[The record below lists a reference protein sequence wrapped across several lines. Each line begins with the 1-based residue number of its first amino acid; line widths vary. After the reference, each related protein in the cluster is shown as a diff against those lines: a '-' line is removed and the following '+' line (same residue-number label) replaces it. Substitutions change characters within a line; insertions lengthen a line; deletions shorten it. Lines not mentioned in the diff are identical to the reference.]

1 MTRSPGSLRGRL
13 ALSMLLVVAAT
24 LSASLG
30 GPALLRRAAALLP
43 DLPAGP
49 RGELAAL
56 LPYGA
61 VLAREP
67 YQDLAMML
75 PFGAAALLLVWLVSG
90 WSLRPLRRAAREAAA
105 AGPANLDG
113 RISTALL
120 PSEIRPLAE
129 AVNGALDRLAGAYAV
144 EQRFTADAAHA
155 LRTPLTVLSLRLQ
168 QARQSGR
175 PDWAAIERELGQ
187 VTHLAGQLLD
197 LARKERAGAAGGATC
212 LAEVSLSR
220 VAREAAADI
229 LPLVERAGRS
239 LRVDLVGTLAVRGR
253 ADDLRDM
260 VRTLLE
266 NALVHGEGTIRLSG
280 RAGPPAAAR
289 TVPPGAGRTVPP
301 GAGRAGPPAAGRAGP
316 PGGVVL
322 SVADEGPGVAP
333 TLREQVFERFR
344 KGRAAS
350 PGAGL
355 GLAIVREVARTHGA
369 SVAFAP
375 GAACVVLVTWPP
387 APDAAEV
394 APPEARGD
402 LGQGPRPAARVAEDV
417 HGGTERGRRQAGEG
431 WVPPGPVPCLK
442 AGPNR
447 SWTGLA

>member
-1 MTRSPGSLRGRL
+1 MRRSPGSLRGRL

-24 LSASLG
+24 LAASLG
-30 GPALLRRAAALLP
+30 GPALLRRMGALLP
-43 DLPAGP
+43 DLSAGL
-49 RGELAAL
+49 RGDLAVL

-90 WSLRPLRRAAREAAA
+90 WSLRPLRRASQEAAA
-105 AGPANLDG
+105 AGPANLAG

-120 PSEIRPLAE
+120 PSEIRPMAE

-168 QARQSGR
+168 QARQLGR

-187 VTHLAGQLLD
+187 VTHLVGQLLD
-197 LARKERAGAAGGATC
+197 LARKEQAGPASAVTCAGM
-212 LAEVSLSR
+212 VNLSR

-229 LPLVERAGRS
+229 LPLVEQAGRS
-239 LRVDLVGTLAVRGR
+239 LQVELPDTLAVRGR
-253 ADDLRDM
+253 VADLRDM
-260 VRTLLE
+260 IRNLLE

-280 RAGPPAAAR
+280 WTGPP
-289 TVPPGAGRTVPP
+289 PGRD
-301 GAGRAGPPAAGRAGP
+301 
-316 PGGVVL
+316 VVL
-322 SVADEGPGVAP
+322 AVADAGPGVAP
-333 TLREQVFERFR
+333 ALREQVFERFR

-375 GAACVVLVTWPP
+375 GAASSVLVTWRP
-387 APDAAEV
+387 APGATDSH
-394 APPEARGD
+394 PPEPEHDPGR
-402 LGQGPRPAARVAEDV
+402 LPRPTARVAEDV
-417 HGGTERGRRQAGEG
+417 RGGT
-431 WVPPGPVPCLK
+431 
-442 AGPNR
+442 
-447 SWTGLA
+447 